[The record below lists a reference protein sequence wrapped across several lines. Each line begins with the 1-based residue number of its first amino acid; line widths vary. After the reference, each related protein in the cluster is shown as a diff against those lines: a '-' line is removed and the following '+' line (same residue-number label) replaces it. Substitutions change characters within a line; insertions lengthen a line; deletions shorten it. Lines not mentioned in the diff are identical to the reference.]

1 MSILPKDIYIFNVI
15 HIKVPM
21 VFFTK
26 VDKTILKLIW
36 DHKKKFP
43 NSQSNA
49 EKEQSMR

>member
-36 DHKKKFP
+36 DHKK
-43 NSQSNA
+43 NSLIAKAMLRKN
-49 EKEQSMR
+49 KV